1 MIEKMAYAKHEKE
14 YQAHYNLL
22 KETAPKQV
30 NLLFYPSQVPVNITI
45 YYKEEILPKVKYMF
59 YQDYYSKTYHQISFH
74 LCLIS

>member
-59 YQDYYSKTYHQISFH
+59 YQDYYSKTYRISF
-74 LCLIS
+74 LLSLIF